1 MGRSGFVVRFVDVVL
16 ILLFGFIS
24 ISSVRAT
31 EVELPEST
39 ETPAPPPD
47 FEEIVFVSIRPDGTY
62 LVDDERTEVRGA
74 RALLGWLAAELDQMG
89 DDPVKVRIRASRTT
103 PMRYLVD
110 AARVC
115 DELGVPKAL
124 EVLMTPGAAD

>member
-1 MGRSGFVVRFVDVVL
+1 VQKSGFIVRFVDVVL

-31 EVELPEST
+31 EIELPESS
-39 ETPAPPPD
+39 ETPAPLPEV
-47 FEEIVFVSIRPDGTY
+47 EEVLFVGIRPDGTY
-62 LVDDERTEVRGA
+62 LVDEERATITGA
-74 RALLGWLAAELDQMG
+74 GNLLRYLAAEAELVG
-89 DDPVKVRIRASRTT
+89 DRPLKVRIRASHDT

-115 DELGVPKAL
+115 DELGLPKAL
-124 EVLMTPGAAD
+124 EVQMAGGEG

>member
-1 MGRSGFVVRFVDVVL
+1 MQKSGFIVRFVDVVL

-31 EVELPEST
+31 EIELPESS
-39 ETPAPPPD
+39 ETPAPMPEV
-47 FEEIVFVSIRPDGTY
+47 EEVLFVGIRPDGTY
-62 LVDDERTEVRGA
+62 LVDEERATITGA
-74 RALLGWLAAELDQMG
+74 GNLLRYLAAEAEQVG
-89 DDPVKVRIRASRTT
+89 DRPLKVRIRASHDT

-115 DELGVPKAL
+115 DELGLPKAL
-124 EVLMTPGAAD
+124 EVQMAGGER

>member
-1 MGRSGFVVRFVDVVL
+1 MQKSGFVVRFVDVVL

-31 EVELPEST
+31 EIQLPEST
-39 ETPAPPPD
+39 ETLASLPEV
-47 FEEIVFVSIRPDGTY
+47 EEVVFVAIRSDGTY
-62 LVDDERTEVRGA
+62 LVDEERVEIRGA
-74 RALLGWLAAELDQMG
+74 RNLLEFVAAELDERG
-89 DDPVKVRIRASRTT
+89 DLPVKVRIRASHDT

-115 DELGVPKAL
+115 DELGVDKAL
-124 EVLMTPGAAD
+124 EVLLAQGG

>member
-1 MGRSGFVVRFVDVVL
+1 VGKSGFVVRFVDVVL

-31 EVELPEST
+31 EVELPQST
-39 ETPAPPPD
+39 EAPAPPPEI
-47 FEEIVFVSIRPDGTY
+47 EEALFVGIRPDGTY
-62 LVDDERTEVRGA
+62 LLDEERVEIRGA
-74 RALLGWLAAELDQMG
+74 RALLAYLATEIDAMG
-89 DDPVKVRIRASRTT
+89 DVPVKVRIRASRDA

-124 EVLMTPGAAD
+124 EVQMAGGGEG

>member
-1 MGRSGFVVRFVDVVL
+1 MQKSGFVVRFVDVVL

-31 EVELPEST
+31 EIQLPEST
-39 ETPAPPPD
+39 ETLASLPEV
-47 FEEIVFVSIRPDGTY
+47 EEVVFVAIRTDGTY
-62 LVDDERTEVRGA
+62 LVDEERVEIRGA
-74 RALLGWLAAELDQMG
+74 RNLLEFVAAELDERG
-89 DDPVKVRIRASRTT
+89 DLPVKVRIRASHDT

-115 DELGVPKAL
+115 DELGVDKAL
-124 EVLMTPGAAD
+124 EVLLAQGG

>member
-1 MGRSGFVVRFVDVVL
+1 MGKSGFVVRFVDVVL

-31 EVELPEST
+31 EIELAESS
-39 ETPAPPPD
+39 ETPAPTPET
-47 FEEIVFVSIRPDGTY
+47 EEILFVGIRTDGTY
-62 LVDDERTEVRGA
+62 LVDEERVELRGVRELYSFVG
-74 RALLGWLAAELDQMG
+74 AELDRIG
-89 DDPVKVRIRASRTT
+89 DRPVKVRIRASHDT

-115 DELGVPKAL
+115 DELGVAKAL
-124 EVLMTPGAAD
+124 EVQMAGA

>member
-1 MGRSGFVVRFVDVVL
+1 MGKSGFVVRFVDVVL

-31 EVELPEST
+31 EVDLATST
-39 ETPAPPPD
+39 EAPTPPPD
-47 FEEIVFVSIRPDGTY
+47 FEEVLFVAIRPDGTF
-62 LVDDERTEVRGA
+62 LLDEERVEVRGA
-74 RALLGWLAAELDQMG
+74 RELLRYLGAELERMG
-89 DDPVKVRIRASRTT
+89 DQPVRVRIRASRYA

-124 EVLMTPGAAD
+124 EVEMGGERG